1 MSVCVHAHKLMFR
14 QLEPS
19 LDYVKSE
26 RKTEGEKGEKLTA
39 VSLRLS
45 NTGAKK
51 KTLL

>member
-1 MSVCVHAHKLMFR
+1 MCTRTQAMFK

-26 RKTEGEKGEKLTA
+26 RKIGGEKEGEKLAT